1 MMSNPIQL
9 KYCKYCKETK
19 HRDEFPYHP
28 MMIDLRQNKC
38 KKCRAA
44 YDKAK
49 REKRNDGNKISHF

>member
-1 MMSNPIQL
+1 MSL
-9 KYCKYCKETK
+9 KFCKYCKETK